1 MFCWDAWSRGQGRR
15 LSNQLQTNGES
26 KSQVVTRYK
35 QLDLPTFWSGI
46 NPDLVPHFGQN
57 GRIDDVDIAY
67 SRDIVRQQLRYAEI
81 AGH

>member
-1 MFCWDAWSRGQGRR
+1 
-15 LSNQLQTNGES
+15 
-26 KSQVVTRYK
+26 VVTRYK